1 MMKPFPTQITGAQ
14 FLASRQAGM
23 LADAPRVGKTGAAII
38 AADLICA
45 ERILVVTTASGRP
58 VWKRGFA
65 DWSVFDRTVTVITKL
80 PKALNPGVT
89 IVGWPS
95 VSEPKLRALLLAVE
109 WDLLILDE
117 EHAAKNFSAKRTQA
131 VYGTLLEDGAR
142 LSTVTAIG
150 ARAKRVWPLTGTP
163 FPHDLSDTYPRLRA
177 LAPERL
183 AANPDKGWPDVLCY
197 NDFLHRYCVVKM
209 KQISQFNRIP
219 VVIGGRNEAELQ
231 ERMRGFW
238 LRRTQADVGIRPP
251 SYSIFPLMMSKAQS
265 DFILTH
271 EQQLDRALVLNA
283 IVTGETH
290 NLEMHLGPLRRLTGE
305 VKAKTIVEAVE
316 DEFNGGLDKLVIM
329 YWHKGVGD
337 ELESGLAKYG
347 VVRLD
352 GSTPPKERETA
363 EARFR
368 DKKNRVFLGQIVA
381 AGEAID
387 LSAAS
392 ELWFA
397 ESSFS
402 PKDMAQAALRVTNYE
417 QTRNVFVR
425 VCALTGSIDEAL
437 QAALLRLWATINK
450 VNA

>member
-1 MMKPFPTQITGAQ
+1 
-14 FLASRQAGM
+14 M
-23 LADAPRVGKTGAAII
+23 LADAPRCGKTGAAIM

-58 VWKRGFA
+58 VWKRGWA
-65 DWSVFDRTVTVITKL
+65 DWSAMDRAVTVVTKT

-131 VYGTLLEDGAR
+131 VYGTLVRDGEE
-142 LSTVTAIG
+142 LNTVTAIG

-183 AANPDKGWPDVLCY
+183 LENKERGWSDVLCY
-197 NDFLHRYCVVKM
+197 NDFLHRYCIVKM

-231 ERMRGFW
+231 ERMKGFW

-251 SYSIFPLMMSKAQS
+251 SYDILPLAVDEKIVRDLEKNADVKAIMTAATEGKT
-265 DFILTH
+265 DK
-271 EQQLDRALVLNA
+271 
-283 IVTGETH
+283 
-290 NLEMHLGPLRRLTGE
+290 LEMHLGPLRRLTGTI
-305 VKAKTIVEAVE
+305 KAHAAVEAVD
-316 DEFNGGLDKLVIM
+316 DEFESGLDKLVLA
-329 YWHKGVGD
+329 YWHEDVGD
-337 ELESGLAKYG
+337 LLEMALFKYG

-352 GSTPPKERETA
+352 GSTSVADRATA
-363 EARFR
+363 EDRFR
-368 DKKNRVFLGQIVA
+368 QKKNRVFLAQIVA

-387 LSAAS
+387 LSASA
-392 ELWFA
+392 ELWFV
-397 ESSFS
+397 ETSFS
-402 PKDMAQAALRVTNYE
+402 PKDMAQMSLRITNHT
-417 QTRNVFVR
+417 QTRNALVR
-425 VCALTGSIDEAL
+425 VCALEGSIDEAL
-437 QAALLRLWATINK
+437 QASLLRLWTTINK
-450 VNA
+450 VTT